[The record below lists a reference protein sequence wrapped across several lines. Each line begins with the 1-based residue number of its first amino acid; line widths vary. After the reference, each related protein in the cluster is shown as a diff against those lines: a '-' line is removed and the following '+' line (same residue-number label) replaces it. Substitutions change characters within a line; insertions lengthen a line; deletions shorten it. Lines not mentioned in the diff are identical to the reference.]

1 MSFEGCPSAG
11 SSSQEIGP
19 LACDETRHELRYRNQ
34 VVSLTRIELAILS
47 VLASQ
52 PERLVPRQDLR
63 DRVWRSGRK
72 VDLRTIDA
80 HIAHIRRKLRRFKSA
95 STPVIQTVWGL
106 GYKLRTPASKNARMI
121 WTSKTSM
128 R

>member
-1 MSFEGCPSAG
+1 MEF
-11 SSSQEIGP
+11 GP
-19 LACDETRHELRYRNQ
+19 LECDSARRELRYRDQ
-34 VVSLTRIELAILS
+34 AVSLTKLELAVLS

-52 PERLVPRQDLR
+52 SERLVSRKAIR
-63 DRVWRSGRK
+63 DRVWRSGEK

-80 HIAHIRRKLRRFKSA
+80 HIAHIRTKLRRFKSP

-106 GYKLRTPASKNARMI
+106 GYKLRHSPSNNARAI
-121 WTSKTSM
+121 RIK